1 MNRHCRTRHVA
12 LLAALA
18 AGLTLCTARPVAA
31 QWGGGWGFGGG
42 YGGPFGGMGMTLQD
56 QEMWKMQ
63 MYQEN
68 AARYNVMNA
77 QTMQNYASA
86 NLMQQQAMNTALQN
100 QMMAQQIAK
109 DKYNLYSQAKNE
121 AIAAARASAPTIPLS
136 SLIDS
141 GGQVRW
147 PSVAP
152 SGAVHAERR
161 DATDAA
167 VKTAYVEFATV
178 GRSST
183 APTMEAKRLLF
194 AYGQPALDLLR
205 VRKDTRGHAQLLEF
219 LRALDAALDA
229 MAAPPQPPQSDKA
242 PAEGA
247 KDAAPKSTSGSPR

>member
-1 MNRHCRTRHVA
+1 LA
-12 LLAALA
+12 LLTALA
-18 AGLTLCTARPVAA
+18 AGMTLLAARPVAA
-31 QWGGGWGFGGG
+31 QWGGTWGFGGG
-42 YGGPFGGMGMTLQD
+42 YGYGPFGGMGMTLQD
-56 QEMWKMQ
+56 QETYKMQ

-77 QTMQNYASA
+77 QTMQSYASA

-121 AIAAARASAPTIPLS
+121 AIAAARASAPTVPLR

-152 SGAVHAERR
+152 SGTVHAERR
-161 DATDAA
+161 DAADAA
-167 VKTAYVEFATV
+167 VKTAYIEFAQV
-178 GRSST
+178 GRAST
-183 APTMEAKRLLF
+183 SPTMEAKRLLY

-205 VRKDTRGHAQLLEF
+205 VRKDTRAHAQLLEF

-229 MAAPPQPPQSDKA
+229 MASPPQPSQPDRP
-242 PAEGA
+242 PADGA
-247 KDAAPKSTSGSPR
+247 TGTSAKSVSGSPL